1 MSKETKTTE
10 TKAKSNS
17 IKSTSSKSTKSTGTK
32 TAGTKTTG
40 SKTSTTTKSAGTKT
54 TESKA
59 AGTKKKSSK
68 SSKRNTLEIILMIL
82 FIAFVIWYRFFNGK
96 EILAKY
102 IPQLREKTPVEKVE
116 SQENTEASS
125 SSSTTAT
132 STTTAAPESESY
144 TSVSFETLSIPVYS
158 SSATESVK
166 TGEVHDYNGFT
177 LSYKE
182 DYEVSEWGS
191 YVLTREELKAVT
203 GRSNKFHEDK
213 KISTGSA
220 VTSDYTGTGY
230 DRGHLAPAADLE
242 WSVESMEDSFLMSN
256 MTPQAPQL
264 NRGIWKK
271 LEEQVRKWADKFGE
285 LVVIAGPVLEKEAEA
300 YKAIGKNNVRV
311 PEYFYKVILTEKDGN
326 RIALGFIFP
335 NENCEGDLFDYLVP
349 IDEIE
354 KRTNLDFF
362 SQLDDTE
369 EEALESKI
377 DSSYWK

>member
-17 IKSTSSKSTKSTGTK
+17 TKSTGSKSTKSTG
-32 TAGTKTTG
+32 
-40 SKTSTTTKSAGTKT
+40 SKANSGNTKS
-54 TESKA
+54 

-68 SSKRNTLEIILMIL
+68 NSRRNTLEIILTIL
-82 FIAFVIWYRFFNGK
+82 LIAFLIWYRFFNGK
-96 EILAKY
+96 EILARY
-102 IPQLREKTPVEKVE
+102 IPQLQEKTPVEKVE
-116 SQENTEASS
+116 TQENTQAASS
-125 SSSTTAT
+125 SSSAT
-132 STTTAAPESESY
+132 STTATNTTTTQKSESL
-144 TSVSFETLSIPVYS
+144 SDISFETLSIPVYS

-182 DYEVSEWGS
+182 DYEVSEWVS
-191 YVLTREELKAVT
+191 YVLTRDELNAVT

-256 MTPQAPQL
+256 MTPQAPEL

-271 LEEQVRKWADKFGE
+271 LEEQVRKWADQFGE

-335 NENCEGDLFDYLVP
+335 NKNCEGDLFDYLVS

-369 EEALESKI
+369 EEALESKK

>member
-17 IKSTSSKSTKSTGTK
+17 AKSTSSKSTKAAGTK
-32 TAGTKTTG
+32 TEGTKTTG
-40 SKTSTTTKSAGTKT
+40 SKTSTTTKSAGTK
-54 TESKA
+54 
-59 AGTKKKSSK
+59 KKSTK
-68 SSKRNTLEIILMIL
+68 NSKRNTLEIILTIL
-82 FIAFVIWYRFFNGK
+82 FIAFLIWYRFFNGK
-96 EILAKY
+96 EILARY
-102 IPQLREKTPVEKVE
+102 IPQLQEKTPVEKVE
-116 SQENTEASS
+116 TQENTQAASS
-125 SSSTTAT
+125 SSSAT
-132 STTTAAPESESY
+132 STTTVTQKSESL
-144 TSVSFETLSIPVYS
+144 SDISFETLSIPVYS

-182 DYEVSEWGS
+182 DYEVSEWVS
-191 YVLTREELKAVT
+191 YVLTRDELNAVT

-256 MTPQAPQL
+256 MTPQAPEL

-271 LEEQVRKWADKFGE
+271 LEEQVRKWADQFGE
-285 LVVIAGPVLEKEAEA
+285 LVVVAGPVLEKEAEA
-300 YKAIGKNNVRV
+300 YKAIGKNKVRV

-335 NENCEGDLFDYLVP
+335 NQNCEGDLFDYLVS

-362 SQLDDTE
+362 SQLDDVE
-369 EEALESKI
+369 EETLESKI